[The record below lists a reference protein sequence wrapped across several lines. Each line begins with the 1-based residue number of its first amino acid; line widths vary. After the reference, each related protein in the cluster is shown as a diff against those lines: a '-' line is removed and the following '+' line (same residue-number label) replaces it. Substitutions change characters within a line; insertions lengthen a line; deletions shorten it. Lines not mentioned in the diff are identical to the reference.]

1 MTFYTDLRSAAEIMV
16 TEYGQAVTL
25 KRIAAGAYDPS
36 TGTAAQTVTSYP
48 GRAIMGNYS
57 NRDIDGTLIMRGD
70 RLATLAC
77 DTLGVVPSKDD
88 VLTVDG
94 VDWTVQSVEPVDPG
108 GVALIY
114 RLQVRK

>member
-1 MTFYTDLRSAAEIMV
+1 MTFYTDLRSVAEVRI
-16 TEYGQAVTL
+16 TEYGQSVTL
-25 KRIAAGAYDPS
+25 KRIVAGAYDPS
-36 TGTAAQTVTSYP
+36 TGAAAQTVTSYP
-48 GRAIMGNYS
+48 GRAYMGNYS
-57 NRDIDGTLIMRGD
+57 SRDIDGTLILRGD
-70 RLATLAC
+70 RRATLAC